1 MHQPSMGGMQGQASD
16 IAIQAEQ
23 IGFMKKQL
31 AERIAFHT
39 GKSLAQIEA
48 DSDRNRWFTAQ
59 EALEYGFIDAVIE
72 HSAVRLGA

>member
-1 MHQPSMGGMQGQASD
+1 
-16 IAIQAEQ
+16 
-23 IGFMKKQL
+23 MKKQL

-39 GKSLAQIEA
+39 GKSLAQIET